1 MQINMQLGYF
11 FIFCLFLLQYT
22 SFFEFNNRLEFIMD
36 KAYVYR
42 WVEAEKMRPEHFRQ
56 HLGDN
61 DHTANMG
68 HFVFCYKKR
77 IIQSKLGYFKSD

>member
-1 MQINMQLGYF
+1 MKINMQLSYF

-42 WVEAEKMRPEHFRQ
+42 WVSLVNLEQVEKMIAEHFRQ

-61 DHTANMG
+61 DHTAQK
-68 HFVFCYKKR
+68 HRTFC
-77 IIQSKLGYFKSD
+77 ILL